1 MIANIGGGMLM
12 WLVHFLNKVFP
23 TTGNE
28 YGTFGVFLTAV
39 MLVPQMPIQM
49 VFAQQ
54 TARAISLNKN
64 AELAGLIRRT
74 WLGILVIWLFG
85 VVALVF
91 MQGWIMQRLSLTN
104 PAGLWITMVAV
115 LLQVWLPLFWGVL
128 QGQQNFLWLG

>member
-1 MIANIGGGMLM
+1 
-12 WLVHFLNKVFP
+12 
-23 TTGNE
+23 
-28 YGTFGVFLTAV
+28 
-39 MLVPQMPIQM
+39 
-49 VFAQQ
+49 
-54 TARAISLNKN
+54 ISLNKN

-104 PAGLWITMVAV
+104 PAGLRITMVAV

-128 QGQQNFLWLG
+128 QGQQNFLWLGWSMISNGVGRVTIATVTILIIHHLAARTWYAAGMMIGVVCGLAVGVGFAMW